1 MGLAIQQNVD
11 TPQEQMMR
19 TISPIDGELYLQRRL
34 DSRDD
39 IAAALLKAESAQ
51 KTWKKMPLEDKQAL
65 LLKAL
70 DALMAQQDDIAKEI
84 TQQMGR
90 PIAQAAGEL
99 NGLKERALY
108 MINKAPEALAD
119 IVPEPIEGFARYI
132 KRESLGIVAIIAP
145 WNYPYLTSVNGIFPA
160 LLAGNAVLLKH
171 SHQTPLV
178 ADRYAEAFAAAGLPE
193 GVFQTLDLSHDD
205 TAFMIADARVDFV
218 NFTGSVKGGLAVQ
231 EALSSRFAAAGLEL
245 GGKDAAYVRADAA
258 LDNAVESLVDGA
270 FFNSGQ
276 SCCGIERIYV
286 HESVYDTFVEKFVAL
301 TKTYKLGNPLDK
313 DTNLGPMVRT
323 SSADFVRSEIKK
335 AVAQGAKALI
345 DESLFPSSK
354 EGTAYL
360 APQVLV
366 DVDHTMDIMREENFG
381 PVVGIMKVSNDSEA
395 LSLVNDSAYGLTASI
410 WTQDHAIGEA
420 LAEDVEAGT
429 VFINRCDYLDPALA
443 WTGVKNS
450 GRGCT
455 LSVLGYESLTRPKSY
470 HFKEI

>member
-1 MGLAIQQNVD
+1 MGLAIKQNAD
-11 TPQEQMMR
+11 APQEQMMR

-34 DSRDD
+34 DSRAD
-39 IAAALLKAESAQ
+39 IAAALLKGENAQ
-51 KTWKKMPLEDKQAL
+51 KTWKKLPLEDKQAL

-70 DALMAQQDDIAKEI
+70 DALMAQQDDIAMEI

-99 NGLKERALY
+99 GGLKERALY
-108 MINKAPEALAD
+108 MINKAPDALAD
-119 IVPEPIEGFARYI
+119 IVPEPIDGFTRYI
-132 KRESLGIVAIIAP
+132 KREALGIVAIIAP

-160 LLAGNAVLLKH
+160 LLAGNAVVLKH

-205 TAFMIADARVDFV
+205 TAFMIADPRVDFV

-231 EALSSRFAAAGLEL
+231 DALSSRFISAGLEL

-286 HESVYDTFVEKFVAL
+286 HESVYDAFVEKFVAI

-313 DTNLGPMVRT
+313 ETNLGPMVRT

-354 EGTAYL
+354 DGTAYL
-360 APQVLV
+360 APQVVV
-366 DVDHTMDIMREENFG
+366 DVDHTMDIMCEENFG

-395 LSLVNDSAYGLTASI
+395 LRLVNDSAYGLTASI

-455 LSVLGYESLTRPKSY
+455 LSVLGFDGLTRPKSY

>member
-1 MGLAIQQNVD
+1 MGLAIKQNAD
-11 TPQEQMMR
+11 APQEQMMR

-34 DSRDD
+34 DSRAD
-39 IAAALLKAESAQ
+39 IAAALLKGENSQ
-51 KTWKKMPLEDKQAL
+51 KTWKKLPLEDKQAL

-70 DALMAQQDDIAKEI
+70 DALMAQQDDIAMEI

-99 NGLKERALY
+99 GGLKERALY
-108 MINKAPEALAD
+108 MINKAPDALAD
-119 IVPEPIEGFARYI
+119 IVPEPIDGFTRYI
-132 KRESLGIVAIIAP
+132 KREALGIVAIIAP

-160 LLAGNAVLLKH
+160 LLAGNAVVLKH

-205 TAFMIADARVDFV
+205 TAFMIADPRVDFV

-231 EALSSRFAAAGLEL
+231 DALSSRFISAGLEL

-286 HESVYDTFVEKFVAL
+286 HESVYEAFVEKFVAI

-313 DTNLGPMVRT
+313 ETNLGPMVRA
-323 SSADFVRSEIKK
+323 SSADFIRSEISK
-335 AVAQGAKALI
+335 ALAQGAKALI

-354 EGTAYL
+354 DGTAYL
-360 APQVLV
+360 APQVMV

-395 LSLVNDSAYGLTASI
+395 LRLVNDSTYGLTASI
-410 WTQDHAIGEA
+410 WTQDHAIGQT

-455 LSVLGYESLTRPKSY
+455 LSVLGFDGLTRPKSY

>member
-1 MGLAIQQNVD
+1 MGQALEQNIK
-11 TPQEQMMR
+11 TPQEQMLR
-19 TISPIDGELYLQRRL
+19 TISPIDGGLYLQRSL

-39 IAAALLKAESAQ
+39 ITAALLKAENAQ
-51 KTWKKMPLEDKQAL
+51 KTWKKMPLEDRQAL

-70 DALMAQQDDIAKEI
+70 GALMAQQDDIAMEI

-90 PIAQAAGEL
+90 PISQAAGEL
-99 NGLKERALY
+99 GGLKERALY
-108 MINKAPEALAD
+108 MIDKAPEALAD
-119 IVPEPIEGFARYI
+119 IVPEPVDGFTRYI
-132 KRESLGIVAIIAP
+132 KREALGIVAIIAP

-160 LLAGNAVLLKH
+160 LLAGNAVVLKH

-178 ADRYAEAFAAAGLPE
+178 ADRYAQAFAEAGLPE

-205 TAFMIADARVDFV
+205 TAFMIADPRVDFV

-231 EALSSRFAAAGLEL
+231 EALSSRFIGAGLEL

-258 LDNAVESLVDGA
+258 LDNAAESLVDGA

-286 HESVYDTFVEKFVAL
+286 HESVYDAFVEKFVAI

-313 DTNLGPMVRT
+313 ETNLGPMVRAAST
-323 SSADFVRSEIKK
+323 DFVRGEISK
-335 AVAQGAKALI
+335 ALAQGAKALI

-360 APQVLV
+360 APQVMV

-381 PVVGIMKVSNDSEA
+381 PVVGIMKVGNDSEA
-395 LSLVNDSAYGLTASI
+395 LRLVNDSAYGLTASI
-410 WTQDHAIGEA
+410 WTQDHAIGET

-455 LSVLGYESLTRPKSY
+455 LSILGFDSVTRPKSY

>member
-1 MGLAIQQNVD
+1 MGLAIKQNAD
-11 TPQEQMMR
+11 APQEQMMR

-34 DSRDD
+34 DSRAD
-39 IAAALLKAESAQ
+39 IAAALLKGENAQ
-51 KTWKKMPLEDKQAL
+51 KTWKKLPLEDKQAL

-70 DALMAQQDDIAKEI
+70 DALMAQQDDIAMEI

-99 NGLKERALY
+99 GGLKERALY
-108 MINKAPEALAD
+108 MINKAPDALAD
-119 IVPEPIEGFARYI
+119 IVPEPIDGFTRYI
-132 KRESLGIVAIIAP
+132 KREALGIVAIIAP

-160 LLAGNAVLLKH
+160 LLAGNAVVLKH

-205 TAFMIADARVDFV
+205 TAFMIADPRVDFV

-231 EALSSRFAAAGLEL
+231 DALSSRFISAGLEL

-286 HESVYDTFVEKFVAL
+286 HESVYEAFVEKFVAI

-313 DTNLGPMVRT
+313 ETNLGPMVRA
-323 SSADFVRSEIKK
+323 SSADFIRSEISK
-335 AVAQGAKALI
+335 ALAQGAKALI

-354 EGTAYL
+354 DGTAYL
-360 APQVLV
+360 APQVMV

-395 LSLVNDSAYGLTASI
+395 LRLVNDSTYGLTASI
-410 WTQDHAIGEA
+410 WTQDHAIGQT

-455 LSVLGYESLTRPKSY
+455 LSVLGFDGLTRPKSY

>member
-1 MGLAIQQNVD
+1 MGLAIKQNAD
-11 TPQEQMMR
+11 APQEQVMR

-34 DSRDD
+34 DSRAD
-39 IAAALLKAESAQ
+39 IAAALLKAENAQ
-51 KTWKKMPLEDKQAL
+51 KTWKRLPLEDKQAL

-70 DALMAQQDDIAKEI
+70 DALMAQQDDIAMEI

-119 IVPEPIEGFARYI
+119 IVPEPIDGFTRYI
-132 KRESLGIVAIIAP
+132 KREALGIVAIVAP

-178 ADRYAEAFAAAGLPE
+178 ADRYAEAFAAAGLPD

-205 TAFMIADARVDFV
+205 TAFMIADPRVDFV

-231 EALSSRFAAAGLEL
+231 KALSSRFVAAGLEL

-258 LDNAVESLVDGA
+258 IDNAVESLVDGA

-286 HESVYDTFVEKFVAL
+286 HESVYDAFVEKFVEM
-301 TKTYKLGNPLDK
+301 TKTYKLGNPLNK
-313 DTNLGPMVRT
+313 ETNLGPMVRT

-360 APQVLV
+360 APQVIV

-395 LSLVNDSAYGLTASI
+395 LRLVNDSAYGLTASI